1 MGRAHPT
8 SCSDGGQTCIIDSK
22 APEEHHFEADG
33 IDDCRDEGKFASDRT
48 DIECRSGYYDYA
60 PACWCKTEMPG
71 GPNAPQCNKNDF
83 PSNSRICDII
93 RASPNVWWTNEG
105 DCESFSST
113 TSETTIKEQLGIPL
127 WREDIS
133 CFFGYEDYE
142 PTCKCQHDPN
152 SGFPD
157 VDTDL
162 PITWPS
168 SGPGSEDCKRQLG
181 IKSDREDI
189 ICTYANG
196 QCTCDVEEEGTNVPD
211 ECAAGNCPITYVG
224 GPEVQDCYEQGQ
236 ISASDQADYFCYVVR
251 DMCKCDKKDDNN
263 PNPGTPEGPNVPE
276 ECDASPSNCPI
287 KWPGGPKAEDCLN
300 AGQVPSDRT
309 DLKCWTY
316 RDMCICDK
324 DNTECME
331 NGWLDCTEQGN
342 VPASRDDI
350 RCSVYK
356 DKCKCDI
363 DDGTIDV
370 PQHCADNECPITFP
384 GGPSSEQCKEQG
396 MVEAHH
402 QIECRTEMD
411 KCICDETVPGKCD
424 SGKCPVTFPG
434 GPSIDDCRTQGA
446 LDAVRSRDDLECSV
460 VGGESKCYVYPD
472 DNGNEPDA
480 SPCLDDNNCP
490 ITYPGSPNPG
500 TVEDC
505 YEKLGVSKN
514 QMVCVL
520 DGNQECSCDKN
531 NSGHPDVPATCDA
544 GNCPIRYVG
553 GPDIHSCKEQGN
565 VPASRTDI
573 FCAVYKDKCICDSNP
588 DNIPGPIDCDNDE
601 CPVVFPPTTQPPT
614 IDECK
619 KQVSGTNVEC
629 NVVGENCK
637 CFKVPRTG
645 EPDPVP
651 CMDKDICPIV
661 YPGPEPP
668 TVDGCYEKLGVAK
681 GGSL

>member
-48 DIECRSGYYDYA
+48 DIECRFGYYDYA

-224 GPEVQDCYEQGQ
+224 GP
-236 ISASDQADYFCYVVR
+236 
-251 DMCKCDKKDDNN
+251 
-263 PNPGTPEGPNVPE
+263 
-276 ECDASPSNCPI
+276 
-287 KWPGGPKAEDCLN
+287 KAEDCLN

-331 NGWLDCTEQGN
+331 NGWLDCTENHGPNVPNLCDNGGCPVTYVGGPDMESCREQGN
-342 VPASRDDI
+342 VPASRDD
-350 RCSVYK
+350 
-356 DKCKCDI
+356 
-363 DDGTIDV
+363 
-370 PQHCADNECPITFP
+370 
-384 GGPSSEQCKEQG
+384 
-396 MVEAHH
+396 
-402 QIECRTEMD
+402 
-411 KCICDETVPGKCD
+411 
-424 SGKCPVTFPG
+424 
-434 GPSIDDCRTQGA
+434 
-446 LDAVRSRDDLECSV
+446 
-460 VGGESKCYVYPD
+460 
-472 DNGNEPDA
+472 
-480 SPCLDDNNCP
+480 
-490 ITYPGSPNPG
+490 
-500 TVEDC
+500 
-505 YEKLGVSKN
+505 
-514 QMVCVL
+514 
-520 DGNQECSCDKN
+520 
-531 NSGHPDVPATCDA
+531 
-544 GNCPIRYVG
+544 
-553 GPDIHSCKEQGN
+553 
-565 VPASRTDI
+565 
-573 FCAVYKDKCICDSNP
+573 
-588 DNIPGPIDCDNDE
+588 
-601 CPVVFPPTTQPPT
+601 
-614 IDECK
+614 
-619 KQVSGTNVEC
+619 
-629 NVVGENCK
+629 
-637 CFKVPRTG
+637 
-645 EPDPVP
+645 
-651 CMDKDICPIV
+651 
-661 YPGPEPP
+661 
-668 TVDGCYEKLGVAK
+668 
-681 GGSL
+681 